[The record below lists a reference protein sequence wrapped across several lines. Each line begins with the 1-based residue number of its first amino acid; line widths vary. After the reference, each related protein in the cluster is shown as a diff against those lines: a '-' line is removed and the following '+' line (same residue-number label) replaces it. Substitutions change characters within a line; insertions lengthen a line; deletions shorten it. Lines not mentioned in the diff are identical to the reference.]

1 MVIYLFNF
9 GGDFMVI
16 KDNTEIE
23 VGNFLS
29 DLHRSELDSY
39 TPDELRAF
47 FNGFRCAF
55 NVMQLCSISEDDI
68 AKFLSSDFVSS
79 ELKKKGE
86 S

>member
-1 MVIYLFNF
+1 MVICLFNF

-23 VGNFLS
+23 VCNFVS

-47 FNGFRCAF
+47 CNGFRCAF
-55 NVMQLCSISEDDI
+55 NVMQLCRISEDDI
-68 AKFLSSDFVSS
+68 VKFVSS
-79 ELKKKGE
+79 ELEKKGE

>member
-23 VGNFLS
+23 VGNFVS
-29 DLHRSELDSY
+29 DFHCSEFDSY
-39 TPDELRAF
+39 TPGELRAF
-47 FNGFRCAF
+47 CNGYRCAF
-55 NVMQLCSISEDDI
+55 NVMQLCRISEDDI
-68 AKFLSSDFVSS
+68 AKFVSS
-79 ELKKKGE
+79 EFEKKWE